1 LGSTV
6 FDACVSCRGEA
17 VAAGLADGFAS
28 TVVLVVGGD
37 VADPGVQPL
46 GVVLLSGVV
55 EFEGEFARV
64 TDLLQVRPLGLD
76 VSEQRLDPGLV
87 GRRATPPRCPRRPTS
102 GCSAL
107 PRTAKY
113 SARLQP

>member
-37 VADPGVQPL
+37 VADPGV
-46 GVVLLSGVV
+46 
-55 EFEGEFARV
+55 
-64 TDLLQVRPLGLD
+64 
-76 VSEQRLDPGLV
+76 
-87 GRRATPPRCPRRPTS
+87 
-102 GCSAL
+102 
-107 PRTAKY
+107 
-113 SARLQP
+113 